1 MPDGVMPTRL
11 SRALVVALF
20 FLAVADRAH
29 ADKIDDLTRTLLQD
43 PSYKVR
49 VQAALVLGKLNDRR
63 AVPALTQALH
73 DENETVR
80 GVAATSLGKLG
91 DKSAAGAL
99 MQAST
104 DDSSEFVRS
113 QARHA
118 LELVAGGGAGGGA
131 TPLPAA
137 RAGARFYVAIDFNGG
152 KGGAEYGKLVREAL
166 LKELQKLPTVTLS
179 VGGGGTPSRQLL
191 ASKHLS
197 GFVLDG
203 TIQRL
208 AAAPAGGGQQ
218 QIDCDLKAF
227 VATFP
232 ERSIKMTTTE
242 GASLQTGL
250 GAGMAE
256 SGKRDCLAAAAE
268 ALRDDVNKFLGTQQ

>member
-1 MPDGVMPTRL
+1 MPIRL
-11 SRALVVALF
+11 VRA
-20 FLAVADRAH
+20 LAVAVVLLALADLAQ
-29 ADKIDDLTRTLLQD
+29 AGDKIDDLTRSLLQD

-80 GVAATSLGKLG
+80 GVAATSLGKIG

-104 DDSSEFVRS
+104 DDASEFVRG
-113 QARHA
+113 QARKA
-118 LELVAGGGAGGGA
+118 LELVAGGGGAG
-131 TPLPAA
+131 PASA
-137 RAGARFYVAIDFNGG
+137 PAPRAGAHFYLAIDFNGG
-152 KGGAEYGKLVREAL
+152 KAGTEWARMVREAL
-166 LKELQKLPTVTLS
+166 LKELQKLPSVTLS
-179 VGGGGTPSRQLL
+179 VAGGGTPSRSVL

-208 AAAPAGGGQQ
+208 SSSPASGGQ

-242 GASLQTGL
+242 GASLQTGS
-250 GAGMAE
+250 GPGQADG
-256 SGKRDCLAAAAE
+256 GKRDCLAAAAE
-268 ALRDDVNKFLGTQQ
+268 ALRDDVDKFLRTQQ